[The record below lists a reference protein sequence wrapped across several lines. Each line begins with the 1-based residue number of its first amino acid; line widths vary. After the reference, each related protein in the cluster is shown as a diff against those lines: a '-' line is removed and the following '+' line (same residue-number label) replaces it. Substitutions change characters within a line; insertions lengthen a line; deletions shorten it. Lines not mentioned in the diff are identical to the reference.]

1 MLDDKLQELIEY
13 IEDIE
18 KKDPYEFL
26 VSEIK
31 GYIEIEDSVTQKELG
46 ARCYNDIISIINR
59 YEGEA
64 DPDIIIKILFN
75 IFIDFVKQKAV
86 ESKALSLGIEPS
98 LYKKQ
103 MGFLFKGRKL

>member
-18 KKDPYEFL
+18 KQDPYEFL
-26 VSEIK
+26 ISEIK
-31 GYIEIEDSVTQKELG
+31 RYLEIEDSEMQKELG
-46 ARCYNDIISIINR
+46 VKCYNDIISIINR
-59 YEGEA
+59 YEGEV
-64 DPDIIIKILFN
+64 DPAIIIKVLFN

-103 MGFLFKGRKL
+103 MGFLFKGKKL